1 MRANQQRW
9 IGRCVKSIRSIKS
22 FSTSNKL
29 WVRTLD
35 DINSDIMNDDKNAD
49 FLLEKARLLTSL
61 DRVSDSLEAYAAAL
75 NLESI
80 PPQNIKNIYIEV
92 FGCAKKAVKINPSNL
107 TALLFYGTSLEFDK
121 NWKEAIAQ
129 YEKAKYTTTDPEV
142 VKTIV
147 DRIEALQRKI
157 SSKSEQSLF

>member
-1 MRANQQRW
+1 
-9 IGRCVKSIRSIKS
+9 
-22 FSTSNKL
+22 
-29 WVRTLD
+29 
-35 DINSDIMNDDKNAD
+35 
-49 FLLEKARLLTSL
+49 
-61 DRVSDSLEAYAAAL
+61 
-75 NLESI
+75 
-80 PPQNIKNIYIEV
+80 
-92 FGCAKKAVKINPSNL
+92 L